1 MGRLRQGNA
10 MNVATIGVA
19 DIARL
24 APVLEPLLAPAVALS
39 TGRMNVADVFELVAK
54 EQARIW
60 LAFEGDEL
68 FGAAFGRPVQY
79 AQRKALS
86 IPFIAGTERQR
97 WEAQMLAALEH
108 GARYIGCDLLE
119 GIGRRGF
126 ARILPGFRVTG
137 YAFEKDLREA
147 SR

>member
-1 MGRLRQGNA
+1 MNIAIVGAGDIMRLS
-10 MNVATIGVA
+10 
-19 DIARL
+19 
-24 APVLEPLLAPAVALS
+24 PVLEPLIAPAVARS
-39 TGRMNVADVFELVAK
+39 TGRMTTTDAFDLVEK

-60 LAFEGDEL
+60 LAHDGDEL
-68 FGAAFGRPVQY
+68 LGAAFGRPVQY
-79 AQRKALS
+79 ARRKALS
-86 IPFIAGTERQR
+86 IPFIAGRERQR

-119 GIGRRGF
+119 GIGRPGF

-147 SR
+147 TR